1 MLKSSYQTYHEI
13 PASSVDLDN
22 WLIRRTNLEIQF
34 EDSISEE
41 AHALMC
47 CQKNDRNLSE
57 LDIPVAVKRLP
68 WGPSSMGPVFHG
80 LI

>member
-1 MLKSSYQTYHEI
+1 MLKSSYQTYHKI

-41 AHALMC
+41 AHA
-47 CQKNDRNLSE
+47 
-57 LDIPVAVKRLP
+57 
-68 WGPSSMGPVFHG
+68 
-80 LI
+80 